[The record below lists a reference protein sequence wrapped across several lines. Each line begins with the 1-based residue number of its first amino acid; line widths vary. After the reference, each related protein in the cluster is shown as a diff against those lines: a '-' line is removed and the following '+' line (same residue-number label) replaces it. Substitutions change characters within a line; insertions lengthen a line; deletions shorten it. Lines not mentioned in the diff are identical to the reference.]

1 MRFVYSLSIYGY
13 QFLIFIVSQF
23 NKKAQL
29 WRNGRR
35 NWQQQLK
42 DNIDNSKPLIWF
54 HCASLGEFEQ
64 GKPVL
69 EELKSNFP
77 NHFIL
82 LTFFSPSGFEVKRN
96 EPLANF
102 VCYLPIDTPIN
113 AKRFI
118 AITQPKIGILVKYEF
133 WFNILFEAKQAETKL
148 FLISGIFRKNQLFF
162 KPFGTWFLRQL
173 HLFEGLLVQNE
184 ESKKILIDAGIDKT
198 KVALTGDTRFD
209 RVSNL
214 INEKIDYPELSH
226 WIGKRNVFVAGST
239 WPSDLQMLKMVWQ
252 EMKNQNWVFIIAP
265 HDINE
270 QTSHQTQ
277 LIFQAINYDELLAKP
292 TAENPVLVLNRIG
305 MLAQL
310 YSFAKIAY
318 IGGGFDKGIHN
329 TLEAAVFG
337 NAIFFGPRF
346 QKFDEAKGLIKTG
359 GAISIQTSD
368 ELLAII
374 KQKEIWI
381 AMGEKAARYVA
392 NNVGAVNKTCHK
404 IFPYLAPA

>member
-96 EPLANF
+96 DPLANF
-102 VCYLPIDTPIN
+102 VCYLPIDTPSN

-118 AITQPKIGILVKYEF
+118 AITQPKIGVIVKYEF

-162 KPFGTWFLRQL
+162 KPFGTWFLKQL
-173 HLFEGLLVQNE
+173 HLFEGLFVQNE

-265 HDINE
+265 HDVNE
-270 QTSHQTQ
+270 QTTLQTQ
-277 LIFQAINYDELLAKP
+277 LIFQAMNYDELLAKP

-305 MLAQL
+305 MLAQF

-337 NAIFFGPRF
+337 NTIFFGPRF

-368 ELLAII
+368 ELLTII